1 MPASLLRMTASPVIL
16 EIFADYVCPWCYLGN
31 AVAEK
36 LRVRVPLQLK
46 RSPFPL
52 HASTP
57 PEGLLLSELLHG
69 VDLAGVHKRLYAL
82 MDELGLEH
90 GERDRTYNSRLA
102 QELGLWADTQ
112 DGGDQLHSLLYG
124 SYFVHGRNLAEP
136 DVLLKAVADAG
147 LDVTA
152 ARAVLT
158 DRTFRAALD
167 EAWERARSF
176 QITGV
181 PTFVAGG
188 YQFSGFQPLAEME
201 KFIRFVQD
209 KSGSAA

>member
-1 MPASLLRMTASPVIL
+1 
-16 EIFADYVCPWCYLGN
+16 
-31 AVAEK
+31 
-36 LRVRVPLQLK
+36 
-46 RSPFPL
+46 
-52 HASTP
+52 
-57 PEGLLLSELLHG
+57 
-69 VDLAGVHKRLYAL
+69 
-82 MDELGLEH
+82 
-90 GERDRTYNSRLA
+90 
-102 QELGLWADTQ
+102 
-112 DGGDQLHSLLYG
+112 
-124 SYFVHGRNLAEP
+124 
-136 DVLLKAVADAG
+136 
-147 LDVTA
+147 
-152 ARAVLT
+152 VLT

>member
-1 MPASLLRMTASPVIL
+1 MIQL
-16 EIFADYVCPWCYLGN
+16 EMFADYVCPWCYLGN

-36 LRVRVPLQLK
+36 LRTRFLLQLK

-57 PEGLLLSELLHG
+57 REGLLLSELLRG
-69 VDLAGVHKRLYAL
+69 VDLDGVHRRLYAL

-90 GERDRTYNSRLA
+90 GQRERTYNSRLA

-112 DGGDQLHSLLYG
+112 DGGDKLHGLLYR
-124 SYFVHGRNLAEP
+124 SYFVHDRNLAEP
-136 DVLLKAVADAG
+136 GVLLQAVAEAG
-147 LDVTA
+147 LDVDTA
-152 ARAVLT
+152 QQVLAQ
-158 DRTFRAALD
+158 RSFRDVLD
-167 EAWERARSF
+167 EAWERARRF

-188 YQFSGFQPLAEME
+188 YQFSGFQPLEEME
-201 KFIRFVQD
+201 KFIRFVQE
-209 KSGSAA
+209 KSAGTPASVP